1 MELSIVIPL
10 LNEAESLIELHAWI
24 DREIPKHFS
33 SYELIFVDDG
43 STDDSWSLIAD
54 LAREN
59 KAVKGIKFERNFGK
73 SQALHA
79 GFDLAQGTFV
89 ATLDADLQDSPE
101 ELGPMKTLLLEK
113 DLDLVSGWKRKRYDA
128 VLAKNIPSKV
138 FNWAA
143 RKVSKIKL
151 RDFNCGIKIYRKEV
165 VKSIEVYGE
174 MHRYIPVL
182 AAHNGFKKIGEH
194 VVQHQA
200 RKYGTTKFGND
211 RFIKGFLDLLTLW
224 FLHAFGKR
232 PMYFFG
238 TLGMVVF
245 FTAFVFMGYLGIDKL
260 FIHQSSRLITQ
271 RPEFYIGLTS
281 MILGAQLFI
290 AGFIGELILST
301 QQHQSRYKIS
311 QTTDHL

>member
-43 STDDSWSLIAD
+43 STDDSWKLIAD

-79 GFDLAQGTFV
+79 GFAVAQGTFV

-238 TLGMVVF
+238 ALGMVVF

-301 QQHQSRYKIS
+301 QQHKSRYKIS